1 MSYLGNELKISHG
14 MQRLG
19 KWKWLLNKVIQKAS
33 RSEELADAISMM
45 FDDESER
52 KKLVS
57 PLFYLR
63 LLTA

>member
-1 MSYLGNELKISHG
+1 MGYLGNELKISTG

-19 KWKWLLNKVIQKAS
+19 RWKWLLNKVIQKAS
-33 RSEELADAISMM
+33 RSEELADTISIM

-57 PLFYLR
+57 PMFYLR
-63 LLTA
+63 VLMA

>member
-1 MSYLGNELKISHG
+1 

-19 KWKWLLNKVIQKAS
+19 RWKWLLNKVIEKAA
-33 RSEELADAISMM
+33 RSPEVADAISMM
-45 FDDESER
+45 FDDEEER
-52 KKLVS
+52 EKLIS